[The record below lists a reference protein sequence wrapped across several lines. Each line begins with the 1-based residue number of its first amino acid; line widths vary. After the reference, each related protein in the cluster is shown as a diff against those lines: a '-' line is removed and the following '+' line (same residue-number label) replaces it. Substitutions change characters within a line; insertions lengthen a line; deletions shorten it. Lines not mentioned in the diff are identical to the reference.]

1 MKVKILTVD
10 DSKTV
15 RIIVRKAFKSFD
27 CDVLE
32 AQNGVEGLA
41 MAAKQTPD
49 IILLDITM
57 PVMDGVEM
65 LTKIKSD
72 PSLKSIPVIMLTA
85 EAGRENVMK
94 IAKIGVRDYIVK
106 PFKEDVLVNKVSRI
120 IELRPAGD
128 KEPRQKKIDDPIEIV
143 VVEDK
148 PAILDQIEK
157 GFSDTNW
164 IITGV
169 STTGE
174 AIDFCQRR
182 IPACIIVSLSLPE
195 DAGIT
200 LYRIIRSNAKS
211 KYLPIFGLSVK
222 TEVEEQQRAQ
232 HAGFS
237 TIITKPIDFDELE
250 SKIAR
255 AINLDSSGRYFELD
269 DGVMTVKLP
278 KKCHSSAISE
288 LGVYFKSKTSEA
300 VDFGISN
307 VIFDT
312 QQLQGLDLEV
322 VKLLLQSMRICQEL
336 SLKYAIAGNSKVI
349 EESKKYEESKDWT
362 FCETIESARES
373 F

>member
-1 MKVKILTVD
+1 MRVKILTVD

-15 RIIVRKAFKSFD
+15 RIIVRKAFNSFD

-57 PVMDGVEM
+57 PVMDGIEM

-85 EAGRENVMK
+85 EASRESVLK
-94 IAKIGVRDYIVK
+94 IAKIGIRDYIVK

-120 IELRPAGD
+120 IDLRPVGD
-128 KEPRQKKIDDPIEIV
+128 KEPQQKKIDDPIDIL

-148 PAILDQIEK
+148 PAIINQIEN
-157 GFSDTNW
+157 GFSDSNW
-164 IITGV
+164 VISGV
-169 STTGE
+169 SSTGE
-174 AIDFCQRR
+174 VIDFCQRKL
-182 IPACIIVSLSLPE
+182 PDCIIVSLSLPD
-195 DAGIT
+195 DAAIT

-222 TEVEEQQRAQ
+222 TEFEEQQRAQ

-237 TIITKPIDFDELE
+237 TIVTKPIDFDELE

-269 DGVMTVKLP
+269 EDIMTVKLP
-278 KKCHSSAISE
+278 KNCNSSVVSE
-288 LGVYFKSKTSEA
+288 FGTYFKNKTSEA

-307 VIFDT
+307 VVFDT
-312 QQLQGLDLEV
+312 QEIEQLNLDL
-322 VKLLLQSMRICQEL
+322 VKLLLESMRICQEL

-349 EESKKYEESKDWT
+349 EESKKFEESKDWK
-362 FCETIESARES
+362 FCESIDLAREA